1 MKYAILALL
10 LLIPG
15 VVYAEESIVQV
26 PFDYHGQSCTFNEI
40 AVEYQCIWQGKP
52 DPITI
57 EELESFKGGLHDRLI
72 DEAIAKLESQALEEI
87 AIQQAIL
94 TPTERLIESLE
105 KKYTKGDISGPDLVL
120 LQMLYEL
127 DTCRQGMDNRTLHI
141 QSPREFEISLAD
153 DYLYNHV
160 SYEHK
165 LGDLVKSI
173 EECKGQQHIYKA
185 SVGYAN
191 MVGGEDDVWYDHRSL
206 YEGVQAIPY
215 DKFMATSNEID
226 MSTICDNHQ
235 FSDQHKAQAGCQ
247 VLYDGK
253 SAEQIKRENKLMFG
267 TDGMVQYQSET
278 LDRYNEFMSTYGNI
292 EATIQDKKIQAE
304 LVKPIV
310 EELLED
316 NLFYQKHKE

>member
-165 LGDLVKSI
+165 LGDLGKSI
-173 EECKGQQHIYKA
+173 EERKGQQ
-185 SVGYAN
+185 
-191 MVGGEDDVWYDHRSL
+191 
-206 YEGVQAIPY
+206 
-215 DKFMATSNEID
+215 
-226 MSTICDNHQ
+226 
-235 FSDQHKAQAGCQ
+235 
-247 VLYDGK
+247 
-253 SAEQIKRENKLMFG
+253 
-267 TDGMVQYQSET
+267 
-278 LDRYNEFMSTYGNI
+278 
-292 EATIQDKKIQAE
+292 
-304 LVKPIV
+304 
-310 EELLED
+310 
-316 NLFYQKHKE
+316 